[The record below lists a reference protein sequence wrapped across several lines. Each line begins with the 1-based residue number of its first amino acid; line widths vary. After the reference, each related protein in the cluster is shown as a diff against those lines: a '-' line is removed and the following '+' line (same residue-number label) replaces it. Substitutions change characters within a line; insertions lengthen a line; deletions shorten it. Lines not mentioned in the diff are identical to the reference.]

1 MATELSPRLTR
12 TLVAVAAMALM
23 VLAGLSV
30 QISRGEGSTLQVAG
44 TATAGAAQAAPRIE
58 LVADREPAGRE
69 NPLVQLPEKGT
80 PILEVRSGAQVD
92 LYSHPGGKPV
102 VTLGDTTEWGSPT
115 VLTVLE
121 RKGNWAGVPTEK
133 LPNGE
138 LGWVKLGGEAFAV
151 DSVAQK
157 VEVDLSSMTARL
169 LRDGKV
175 EREWTI
181 GIGAPDTPTP
191 TGTFAITDEL
201 TSGLNPV
208 YGCCALP
215 ITATQPNL
223 PAGWSGGN
231 RMAIHGTTSALGQA
245 TSTGCVRSS
254 DDDLHALIDAAPLGA
269 PVEIHD

>member
-1 MATELSPRLTR
+1 MATELSPRAIR
-12 TLVAVAAMALM
+12 TLVALAAMALM
-23 VLAGLSV
+23 VLAGLSIQV
-30 QISRGEGSTLQVAG
+30 SRSDGSSIAISG
-44 TATAGAAQAAPRIE
+44 TASAGAAQAPKLK

-69 NPLVQLPEKGT
+69 NPLVPLPEDGT
-80 PILEVRSGAQVD
+80 PVLQVRPGESVD

-121 RKGNWAGVPTEK
+121 RKGNWVGVPTEK
-133 LPNGE
+133 LANGE
-138 LGWVKLGGEAFAV
+138 LGWVKLGGGSYEV
-151 DSVAQK
+151 DSVGTK
-157 VEVDLSSMTARL
+157 VDVDLSSMTAKL
-169 LRDGKV
+169 LRDGEV
-175 EREWTI
+175 ERSWTI

-191 TGTFAITDEL
+191 TGTFAITDKL
-201 TSGLNPV
+201 TTGLNPV

-223 PAGWSGGN
+223 PAGWTGGN

-254 DDDLHALIDAAPLGA
+254 DEDLHALIDAAPLGT